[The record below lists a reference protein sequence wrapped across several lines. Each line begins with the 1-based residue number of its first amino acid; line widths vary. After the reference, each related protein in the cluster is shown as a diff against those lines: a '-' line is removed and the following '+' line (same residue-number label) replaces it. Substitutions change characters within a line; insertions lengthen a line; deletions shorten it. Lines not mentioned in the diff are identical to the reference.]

1 MHQDLSHLKVSFN
14 PKITIKQTKKCFIPA
29 PPQKVRGSLPD
40 LRHDCNCPRRYAGG
54 QSALYRMHESS
65 GSTDSLLEEADE
77 FLRHCAEDQSILEL
91 NTSKRTN
98 RRCSEADI
106 QRGK

>member
-1 MHQDLSHLKVSFN
+1 
-14 PKITIKQTKKCFIPA
+14 
-29 PPQKVRGSLPD
+29 
-40 LRHDCNCPRRYAGG
+40 
-54 QSALYRMHESS
+54 MHESS

-91 NTSKRTN
+91 HTSKRTN